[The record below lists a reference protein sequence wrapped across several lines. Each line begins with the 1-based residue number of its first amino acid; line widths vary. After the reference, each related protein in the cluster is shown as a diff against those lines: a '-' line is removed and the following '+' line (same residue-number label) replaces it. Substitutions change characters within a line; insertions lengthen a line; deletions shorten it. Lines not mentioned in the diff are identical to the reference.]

1 MAIAGNHE
9 RQPWKKWR
17 RAIAS
22 GVIGAASLFF
32 STQGLLPGAA
42 LSTSGMG
49 FEMKRESPAAILHE
63 LKSLREMGSALYVA
77 AHPDDENTEL
87 LAYLSRG
94 RNYRTAYM
102 SLTRGDGGQNVLGS
116 DLGAKLGIARTQEL
130 LAARRIDGA
139 QQYFSRAVDFGFS
152 KDYRETLKIWNKE
165 EVLSDIVRVIR
176 QFRPDIIIT
185 RFSPSPGGTHGHH
198 TASAVLAM
206 EAFKAAADPKAF
218 PEQGLAPWQ
227 AKRIMWNTSVFQKDK
242 VGNSELLKI
251 DSGGR
256 DSVSGETFNN
266 IAGASRSMHKTQGFD
281 TFKFPG
287 ADNPERSES
296 FALLDGAAMKSDIMD
311 GVDTSWTRIAGT
323 NQNNLQAARKIE
335 AKIDQ
340 ITGAFK
346 AVDVGASVPDLLELR
361 AMLQALPVTKEDAY
375 IVAQKKALLDRILQ
389 NCLGLDVTTTI
400 TRADVVPGEA
410 MDLEHHVLVHNHLP
424 DNISVQ
430 LLSVNYPTAKQTV
443 EHKVDLHYNDAKV
456 WRDRQVLPAATPL
469 TQPWWL
475 RSEGT
480 AGMFHTDDA
489 GLIGSA
495 ENSPA
500 FPIEYNFA
508 IGDQKIRL
516 DDEPVMMV
524 SGSLAAQINKTSR
537 RLDVIQPVSLRFLS
551 GPVLFAPGATKSV
564 EVVITAAR
572 ANARGRVQLDA
583 PPGWKVEPAAQAFT
597 LLKAADQEHFKFSL
611 TAPAK
616 METVDI
622 SAAATVNGVLYRNQ
636 SEQIDYPHIPTQ
648 LLQSPAVLKGVC
660 LDLATTGKTVGY
672 LPGAGDSLPEN
683 LTQMGYTV
691 KGLDDGHLTA
701 EQLVGVDAVVLGV
714 RAFNVRKNI
723 SVAMPVL
730 LEYIKG
736 GGTVIVQYN
745 RPDKLNA
752 DNLAP
757 FDLHIGPGRVT
768 DEKSAITMLAPEN
781 AILSRPNKIG
791 AADFEGWVQERGLY
805 FADRWDDHFTPIVA
819 CADVGEAP
827 LNGGLLV
834 AQYGKGHYIYTGLA
848 FFRQL
853 PAGVPGAYRL
863 LANMLA
869 VGK

>member
-1 MAIAGNHE
+1 
-9 RQPWKKWR
+9 
-17 RAIAS
+17 
-22 GVIGAASLFF
+22 
-32 STQGLLPGAA
+32 
-42 LSTSGMG
+42 
-49 FEMKRESPAAILHE
+49 MKRESPAAILHE
-63 LKSLREMGSALYVA
+63 LKSLREMGSALYIA

-139 QQYFSRAVDFGFS
+139 QQFFSRAVDFGFS
-152 KDYRETLKIWNKE
+152 KDYRETLNVWNKE

-206 EAFKAAADPKAF
+206 EAFKVAADPKAF
-218 PEQGLAPWQ
+218 AEQGLAPWQ
-227 AKRIMWNTSVFQKDK
+227 AKRIMWNTSIFQKDK
-242 VGNSELLKI
+242 VGSSELLKI

-266 IAGASRSMHKTQGFD
+266 IAGASRAMHKTQGFD

-296 FALLDGAAMKSDIMD
+296 FALLDGAAMKSDIME
-311 GVDTSWTRIAGT
+311 GVDTSWTRLADGNEKT
-323 NQNNLQAARKIE
+323 AEVAKKIE

-340 ITGAFK
+340 IIGSFK
-346 AVDVGASVPDLLELR
+346 AVDVGASVPDLLDLR
-361 AMLQALPVTKEDAY
+361 LMLQDLKVTKEDSY
-375 IVAQKKALLDRILQ
+375 ILKQKQALLDRILQ
-389 NCLGLDVTTTI
+389 SCLGLDVQTRI
-400 TRADVVPGEA
+400 TQADVVPGES
-410 MDLEHHVLVHNHLP
+410 MDLEHRLLLRNHLS
-424 DNISVQ
+424 DKIKVQ
-430 LLSVNYPTAKQTV
+430 LLSVNYPTVGQEVA
-443 EHKVDLHYNDAKV
+443 HKVDVHYNDAKI
-456 WRDRQVLPAATPL
+456 WQDRQILPASTPL

-475 RSEGT
+475 RAEGT
-480 AGMFHTDDA
+480 PGMFHTDDA
-489 GLIGSA
+489 RLIGSA
-495 ENSPA
+495 ENAPA
-500 FPIEYNFA
+500 FPIEYNFE
-508 IGDQKIRL
+508 IGGQKIRM
-516 DDEPVMMV
+516 DDEPVMML

-537 RLDVIQPVSLRFLS
+537 RLDVIQPVALHFLS
-551 GPVLFAPGATKSV
+551 GPVLFAPGATKTV
-564 EVVITAAR
+564 EVVVTAAR
-572 ANARGRVQLDA
+572 ARVSGRVQLAA
-583 PPGWKVEPAAQAFT
+583 PTGWKVEPAILPFT
-597 LLKAADQEHFKFSL
+597 LQKAGDQEHFKFTL
-611 TAPAK
+611 TASSK
-616 METVDI
+616 LETVNV

-648 LLQSPAVLKGVC
+648 LLQSPAILKAVC

-683 LTQMGYTV
+683 LRQMGFTV
-691 KGLDDGHLTA
+691 KGLDDGHLTL
-701 EQLVGVDAVVLGV
+701 EQLAGVDAVVLGV
-714 RAFNVRKNI
+714 RAFNLRKNI
-723 SVAMPVL
+723 AAAMPVL
-730 LEYIKG
+730 LDYIKG

-752 DNLAP
+752 EKLAP

-768 DEKSAITMLAPEN
+768 DEKAAVTFLAPEN
-781 AILSRPNKIG
+781 PILSTPNKIG
-791 AADFEGWVQERGLY
+791 PSDFEGWVQERGLY
-805 FADRWDDHFTPIVA
+805 FADRWDEHFRPIVA
-819 CADVGEAP
+819 CGDAGETP
-827 LNGGLLV
+827 LKGGLLV

-869 VGK
+869 VSK